1 MNGAPRFPLEL
12 RGKQIV
18 LREIRLT
25 DVSST
30 FRWASDPAFFRFLA
44 VEPMESEG
52 QEAAY
57 LQSVY
62 DEARTVPRTSYEL
75 GVALPATDELVGM
88 IRLRITSEEHREA
101 DLAGGVDPAWSRR
114 GVATEAAALMVEL
127 GFNELS
133 LHRITATHHPDNV
146 GSAHVL
152 AKLGMQRE
160 GRLRENYLAHGV
172 WRDSILYS
180 ILEDEWRATSVG

>member
-1 MNGAPRFPLEL
+1 MSAAPGFPLEL
-12 RGKQIV
+12 RGEQIV

-25 DVSST
+25 DVTST
-30 FRWASDPAFFRFLA
+30 FRWTSDPVFFQFLA
-44 VEPMESEG
+44 VDAMESEA

-62 DEARTVPRTSYEL
+62 DAARTVPRTSYEL
-75 GVALPATDELVGM
+75 GVAVRATDELIGM
-88 IRLRITSEEHREA
+88 IRLRITSVEHREA

-114 GVATEAAALMVEL
+114 GVATAAAALLVEF

-133 LHRITATHHPDNV
+133 LHRITATHHPDNE

-180 ILEDEWRATSVG
+180 ILEDEWPATSVG